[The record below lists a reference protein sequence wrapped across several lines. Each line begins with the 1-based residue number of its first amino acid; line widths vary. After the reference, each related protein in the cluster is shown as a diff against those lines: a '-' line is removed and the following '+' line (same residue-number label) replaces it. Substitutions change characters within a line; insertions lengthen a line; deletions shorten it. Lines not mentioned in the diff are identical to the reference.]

1 MAFTVPCQYNGRII
15 EKEIKK
21 QFEKSVKPVHDLVFE
36 FDKEKKDFMKFRNQI
51 GKFCRDHRTSLLCF
65 NFYGTFPRSIKSIKL
80 YKAQKIQ
87 REFNK
92 MSQSESDSQIYVKI
106 VKTEKM
112 SQSESDSQIYVKIVK
127 TENENLNARINKL
140 EKTIGK
146 TQEDITNLD
155 KKFDDNSKKLEQ
167 IIALLTAEKS

>member
-1 MAFTVPCQYNGRII
+1 
-15 EKEIKK
+15 
-21 QFEKSVKPVHDLVFE
+21 
-36 FDKEKKDFMKFRNQI
+36 
-51 GKFCRDHRTSLLCF
+51 
-65 NFYGTFPRSIKSIKL
+65 
-80 YKAQKIQ
+80 
-87 REFNK
+87 

-155 KKFDDNSKKLEQ
+155 KKFEESSKKLER